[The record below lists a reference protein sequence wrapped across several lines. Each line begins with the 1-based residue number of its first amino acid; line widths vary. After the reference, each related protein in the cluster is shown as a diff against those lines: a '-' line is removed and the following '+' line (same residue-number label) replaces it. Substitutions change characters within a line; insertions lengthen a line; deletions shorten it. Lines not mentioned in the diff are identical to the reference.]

1 MQKRSCTSAERRY
14 RRAPLRGAIHIIIT
28 KLLYLLS
35 LIEGGAVFEI
45 YRYANFR
52 VIKQVVRL
60 IKKWYTYHFLWYF
73 DHFDIWEQ
81 N

>member
-1 MQKRSCTSAERRY
+1 M
-14 RRAPLRGAIHIIIT
+14 
-28 KLLYLLS
+28 
-35 LIEGGAVFEI
+35 FEI